1 MANVTKLHKKKKKET
16 ENQNKKSK
24 AGESI
29 KKLFI
34 CFQTRQP
41 QIERNKLRY
50 LPNYFSAVDIN

>member
-1 MANVTKLHKKKKKET
+1 MANVTKLHKKKRDRKPEQ
-16 ENQNKKSK
+16 EIKS
-24 AGESI
+24 GESI

-34 CFQTRQP
+34 CFQPRQP

>member
-1 MANVTKLHKKKKKET
+1 MANVTKLHKKERDRKPEQEIKSGGI
-16 ENQNKKSK
+16 NKK
-24 AGESI
+24 I
-29 KKLFI
+29 I